1 MVEILL
7 GIMNRAYHGT
17 LGEEQSP
24 HLKKKKNSDTCINI
38 KQINMKYDH
47 PSRLIKNYEKK

>member
-1 MVEILL
+1 
-7 GIMNRAYHGT
+7 MNRVYHGT

-24 HLKKKKNSDTCINI
+24 HFLNFFPDTCTCIGTLVDEFTN

-47 PSRLIKNYEKK
+47 PS